1 MESNGEESKEKAKS
15 KSPSVRLTDLVKKN
29 TPLFFGLLVI
39 LIIAFLWIFLV
50 FLPSQ
55 YKFSFNINGVD
66 FVSNEYMPSEFFREF
81 KDNNSILVFV
91 EAPNNAVDAWVA
103 NSMNLWLIALNADKK
118 QAVLVIKNIDSSGK
132 TLGCLT
138 NDGNVLVSREMT
150 VEECNLVE
158 NDFARAKIFIKLGS
172 TNTVILS
179 KNKLISIASGTK
191 TISNVNYY
199 AIKEMYADFDDVL
212 AKVNERINSIN

>member
-1 MESNGEESKEKAKS
+1 
-15 KSPSVRLTDLVKKN
+15 
-29 TPLFFGLLVI
+29 
-39 LIIAFLWIFLV
+39 
-50 FLPSQ
+50 
-55 YKFSFNINGVD
+55 
-66 FVSNEYMPSEFFREF
+66 
-81 KDNNSILVFV
+81 
-91 EAPNNAVDAWVA
+91 
-103 NSMNLWLIALNADKK
+103 
-118 QAVLVIKNIDSSGK
+118 
-132 TLGCLT
+132 
-138 NDGNVLVSREMT
+138 VLVSREMT